1 MKMFD
6 INTVYKYILHAPQHS
21 WMFCQQDILNQ
32 KWSMKFSAQK
42 HKYQQFVSFK
52 SVKKHH
58 YMQFHVCISDIFS
71 NLIVT
76 VTEKIGYS

>member
-52 SVKKHH
+52 AVKNTITCNFMFVSV
-58 YMQFHVCISDIFS
+58 IFS
-71 NLIVT
+71 VT
-76 VTEKIGYS
+76 